1 MIKKITIFLLALMLL
16 APSGGVEAADAKI
29 TIDMHYL
36 VVSPAEDGSTNLM
49 NMVNYTNLGSEDYKG
64 DGTSE
69 AVLQVTL
76 PEGSTGLNFLDGKIA
91 SKQTGKGFITT
102 DPLPANQTI
111 VLPYSYRMPA
121 GKDINLAFDYPVQM
135 MQVLVPE
142 GMGSIEF
149 KGANATNQ
157 GLFNFEDQKYV
168 GYSLEGIQ
176 ANEPITMVYNKDV
189 QPDAGQLQEAGSKS
203 SGNES
208 GITRQ
213 SPSFHNPGHLRMWY
227 QSPLK
232 SFDPHILMIVLGAI
246 LIAGI
251 SYFSYF
257 RIKNRAA
264 AEKLENDSDEKA
276 FKLLMAKQNTI
287 MDKIL
292 ELEET
297 YGNGLLSEEEYNAKI
312 EAYKQHLVKV
322 KLGLKRF
329 VE

>member
-1 MIKKITIFLLALMLL
+1 MIKKITVFLLGLLML
-16 APSGGVEAADAKI
+16 APAGAGAAAEPKI

-36 VVSPAEDGSTNLM
+36 VVSPAEDGSTNMM
-49 NMVNYTNLGSEDYKG
+49 NMVNYTNLDSSEYKG
-64 DGTSE
+64 DGKSE
-69 AVLQVTL
+69 AVLTVTL

-91 SKQTGKGFITT
+91 MKQTGNGFITT
-102 DPLPANQTI
+102 DSIPGSQTV

-121 GKDINLAFDYPVQM
+121 GRDINLAFDYPVQM

-149 KGANATNQ
+149 KGAEATNQ

-168 GYSLEGIQ
+168 GYSVEAIP
-176 ANEPITMVYNKDV
+176 ANKPFTMIYNKDI
-189 QPDAGQLQEAGSKS
+189 QPKAGEAKQAGAEA
-203 SGNES
+203 ES
-208 GITRQ
+208 GTVVAKQ
-213 SPSFHNPGHLRMWY
+213 SPAFHNPGHLRMWY

-232 SFDPHILMIVLGAI
+232 SFNPHVLMIVLAAI
-246 LIAGI
+246 VIAGI
-251 SYFSYF
+251 AYFSYF
-257 RIKNRAA
+257 SLRNRAE
-264 AEKLENDSDEKA
+264 AEKLENDADEKA

-297 YGNGLLSEEEYNAKI
+297 YGNGLLTEEEYNAKI
-312 EAYKQHLVKV
+312 DAYKQHLVKV
-322 KLGLKRF
+322 KLGLRRF